1 MDIAYYLDHPESLDD
16 STFHQLSKLVEE
28 YPYYHAARLLLVKN
42 AHKLQ
47 HECYEHELRKAAIL
61 LPDRKPLFD
70 LAKAK
75 EYEIPQK
82 PVRKPAAPAKD
93 RMAALID
100 GFLDKQKEGADSPT
114 RMPTADPSADY
125 MSYLFQQEA
134 IAATVA
140 VQYGVEAPPP
150 LEQPTDRTQS
160 LIEQFMSVP
169 PQDRI
174 NLSDP
179 EPSTSNPPEAEPA
192 TLDECLVAEG
202 CYSESL
208 AKICIQ
214 QGRYEHAIAIL
225 TQIHLNNP
233 RKSAYFADQ
242 IRFLRKLAINNKYK
256 S

>member
-1 MDIAYYLDHPESLDD
+1 MDIAYYLEHPEALDD

-47 HECYEHELRKAAIL
+47 HESYEHELRKAAVL

-75 EYEIPQK
+75 DYEIPQK
-82 PVRKPAAPAKD
+82 PIRKPAAPAKD

-100 GFLDKQKEGADSPT
+100 GFLDKQKEGQDSSK

-150 LEQPTDRTQS
+150 WSNLPTALSRSSNSSCRCLLKIASICLS
-160 LIEQFMSVP
+160 LSHLLPTHPKQNQRHSTNVLWQKAVIP
-169 PQDRI
+169 
-174 NLSDP
+174 NLW
-179 EPSTSNPPEAEPA
+179 
-192 TLDECLVAEG
+192 
-202 CYSESL
+202 
-208 AKICIQ
+208 Q
-214 QGRYEHAIAIL
+214 
-225 TQIHLNNP
+225 
-233 RKSAYFADQ
+233 KSAS
-242 IRFLRKLAINNKYK
+242 NKGDMSTQLQFSPK
-256 S
+256 FT

>member
-1 MDIAYYLDHPESLDD
+1 MDIAYYLDHPEALDD

-47 HECYEHELRKAAIL
+47 HESYEHELRKAAIL

-93 RMAALID
+93 RVAALID

-140 VQYGVEAPPP
+140 MQYGVEAPPP

-160 LIEQFMSVP
+160 L
-169 PQDRI
+169 
-174 NLSDP
+174 N
-179 EPSTSNPPEAEPA
+179 
-192 TLDECLVAEG
+192 
-202 CYSESL
+202 
-208 AKICIQ
+208 
-214 QGRYEHAIAIL
+214 
-225 TQIHLNNP
+225 
-233 RKSAYFADQ
+233 
-242 IRFLRKLAINNKYK
+242 
-256 S
+256 

>member
-1 MDIAYYLDHPESLDD
+1 
-16 STFHQLSKLVEE
+16 
-28 YPYYHAARLLLVKN
+28 
-42 AHKLQ
+42 
-47 HECYEHELRKAAIL
+47 
-61 LPDRKPLFD
+61 
-70 LAKAK
+70 
-75 EYEIPQK
+75 
-82 PVRKPAAPAKD
+82 
-93 RMAALID
+93 
-100 GFLDKQKEGADSPT
+100 
-114 RMPTADPSADY
+114 

-179 EPSTSNPPEAEPA
+179 EPSISNPPEAEPA

-242 IRFLRKLAINNKYK
+242 IRFCAN
-256 S
+256 